1 MKGILNCHCEPRRGV
16 AISFI
21 ISRAYRWRS
30 PRATRS
36 RWHNG
41 CLFTDM
47 KAIFTAMTQKVTF
60 HSSWPVP
67 QVKIAI

>member
-1 MKGILNCHCEPRRGV
+1 
-16 AISFI
+16 
-21 ISRAYRWRS
+21 
-30 PRATRS
+30 
-36 RWHNG
+36 
-41 CLFTDM
+41 M